1 MKNKKKLVLFLAIS
15 ALIVLGLRAWD
26 DQKLFME
33 IHGGKGTSNVILI
46 QDRTGSMYTPIFHPD
61 FNVKQAISG
70 VDLTNFNS
78 PDDITKTL
86 WYIRWLYTSS
96 STIYVNNST
105 IYAEV
110 HNAAGNTI
118 NAAAEGAF
126 IRVGDYTLQYGS
138 DATNR
143 AGQAV
148 GKVTAVSAPFVD
160 AEGIKFTLTLNSTTE
175 PRQGDFAIHS
185 NLYVWAEN
193 TTIDTVFNT
202 STKIIKVGSG
212 GANINEGDYIMEYNT
227 TTPKDITKQAVGRVA
242 HKSGTSSPYSLT
254 LDNVQGTWATNK
266 TGYRIYYRRTSTT
279 NAVCLYGT
287 DINQGLTTPT
297 NYNKVGFGYEDT
309 YLPWIFAKAND
320 EQRRQIS
327 MLSTLGHDVDY
338 NAYLRTTPVSPL
350 NAYALNIND
359 SDKSETL
366 LTEWNRV
373 MKTIYPNKIAN
384 LKIDEPDLTTT
395 TTTFKYE
402 KHKASFAGYT
412 TPGFKIK
419 IDTETMVVNS
429 NVIDASGAWGTLT
442 VTRGTQATTGTDATT
457 HPAGAAIMIYNN
469 DALGIDEYIPVTSL
483 FSSMQHVTESTGDVN
498 TTWTEFITHD
508 FDQDGTTRANE
519 TNRVCYRYKRV
530 FTRIQ
535 MAREALCDVVTAKN
549 KLLKTVDLFA
559 GIDASQTT
567 LKYCNYTENFL
578 ARVAPFYIKVVDA
591 DGTSNPEVMLVTD
604 HDPATGAHILTVTR
618 GQQGTSACAHDSLSA
633 IMTYSGARD
642 LVRFGIFS
650 FSTQTADNP
659 ARKLVDLNN
668 FGQKNTD
675 GTYKPA
681 AYVNTAI
688 LDVVNGLLASGS
700 TPLARALAYVWNYLK
715 PNPGSGTANYIK
727 TGSGDWKAVDKDTFG
742 AAAKF
747 EDITIDGVTHPHPLG
762 SPMEYWCQENYAVMI
777 TDGDSTDESG
787 FTSYP
792 VFSLGSR
799 KTVLC
804 GNISTDFFKFDYN
817 RSTNPTPW
825 GDTVND
831 GSEYLTDVAYFLAHQ
846 DMFPTTRIITGHW
859 NITPEPVTNIRNNYY
874 DSGTPE
880 ADAALYDESNTDPY
894 RQWPGN
900 QNVKTYTIGLCLSN
914 TVLPKAAKNGGGASF
929 TVSNYRDL
937 SEAFINI
944 ITSVELAQDPM
955 TYTTYA
961 APKQSITGGNYGYI
975 AHFIPRLRPMWEGHL
990 RRYRLGDDGS
1000 FPDNI
1005 DNPASTVVIGGANVV
1020 SFQWDAGVILNSR
1033 ATARVVY
1040 TSKPSAG
1047 SWPRLDFMSSS
1058 DITAADLDVTSG
1070 QVTQVKN
1077 FIQNFNNADG
1087 INANSEYNGLY
1098 RLGETFHFNPQL
1110 VGYPLSWKANFD
1122 PSYKSFYD
1130 RYSAGGA
1137 APRTEV
1143 VYAGANDG
1151 KLHCFQASNGNELWS
1166 YVPYTQLKR
1175 LKNTITLS
1183 STWIGEHTFFVDGKS
1198 LVKDIKVAKGDG
1210 TFYNDYRDW
1219 KTGIFFGMGYGVSV
1233 SVSHPPGGRSYC
1245 ALDITN
1251 PADLKILWET
1261 DDDAETTA
1269 DGRMGFTEAKPVV
1282 VDMNG
1287 GGTLGTFP
1295 AVILPGGYNVA
1306 EVKATELS
1314 VLPWQRRE
1322 GKALYILNA
1331 NTGALVKKFIYG
1343 ASLTETG
1350 NATSGYVET
1359 NPGFLTAMTAAPAVL
1374 DKNNDGL
1381 ADVIYL
1387 AESGDYRTAN
1397 AYGGGIWKINCYG
1410 DPANWVAQKIY
1421 QAPDGQT
1428 IFISPSLGYDTDY
1441 RVWVMFGTGRRPHPV
1456 EGIGEGTGFTN
1467 LTGQFVAFIDD
1478 NSGTTITNADLHLAA
1493 TSGNTDYTIDNS
1505 GTVKKG
1511 FYFDFL
1517 SAHEIMYE
1525 PQPLYINSLVYFM
1538 TLTPQEGVGSSGTE
1552 GDPCGGNSSVHGI
1565 HYIYEFKLTAQGN
1578 TFTIGNFLIQSG
1590 KILGL
1595 GPMGDKFIVYVGAG
1609 DAGNFKPNAGVG
1621 GTITFT
1627 IENKNNTM
1635 FWKEDK
1641 K

>member
-1 MKNKKKLVLFLAIS
+1 MKNTKKLVLFLAIS

-26 DQKLFME
+26 DEKLFTE
-33 IHGGKGTSNVILI
+33 IHGGKGKSNVVLI
-46 QDRTGSMYTPIFHPD
+46 QDHTGSMCSIIYHPD
-61 FNVKQAISG
+61 FNPKISLNSYSTVTLPNSTTYNGISQTSWYVRWSKGTTIKNSSSRMAITSWNAG
-70 VDLTNFNS
+70 TNVLRLN
-78 PDDITKTL
+78 
-86 WYIRWLYTSS
+86 SS
-96 STIYVNNST
+96 STYIKRYDWILQYRDDDST
-105 IYAEV
+105 IGDDAIENNINYQMVAQV
-110 HNAAGNTI
+110 ATDPTTGTGFTDLTLNPATIKGTPTSGAHYYVGIYNDNT
-118 NAAAEGAF
+118 
-126 IRVGDYTLQYGS
+126 YTTKVVKLYGS
-138 DATNR
+138 DM
-143 AGQAV
+143 
-148 GKVTAVSAPFVD
+148 D
-160 AEGIKFTLTLNSTTE
+160 
-175 PRQGDFAIHS
+175 QGDYDVA
-185 NLYVWAEN
+185 YTMDTG
-193 TTIDTVFNT
+193 TTGTDYLKWIFGVANDTQRQQVTNF
-202 STKIIKVGSG
+202 SKLAYDI
-212 GANINEGDYIMEYNT
+212 EYN
-227 TTPKDITKQAVGRVA
+227 G
-242 HKSGTSSPYSLT
+242 
-254 LDNVQGTWATNK
+254 
-266 TGYRIYYRRTSTT
+266 
-279 NAVCLYGT
+279 
-287 DINQGLTTPT
+287 
-297 NYNKVGFGYEDT
+297 
-309 YLPWIFAKAND
+309 
-320 EQRRQIS
+320 
-327 MLSTLGHDVDY
+327 
-338 NAYLRTTPVSPL
+338 YLRPTPVVRPDL
-350 NAYALNIND
+350 AYALNENYPLVFNSNSAI
-359 SDKSETL
+359 SL
-366 LTEWNRV
+366 LGEWNTV
-373 MKTIYPNKIAN
+373 MKDIYPNKIAN
-384 LKIDEPDLTTT
+384 LKIDEPDLTAT

-402 KHKASFAGYT
+402 KYKASFAGYT

-419 IDTETMVVNS
+419 IDAETMVVNS
-429 NVIDASGAWGTLT
+429 NVLDASGAWGTLT
-442 VTRGTQATTGTDATT
+442 VTRGTLATTGTVAAA
-457 HPAGAAIMIYNN
+457 HPAGAAIMIYDNVG
-469 DALGIDEYIPVTSL
+469 LGISEFTPLISL
-483 FSSMQHVTESTGDVN
+483 FSSLQHVIESTGDVDPSYTDAISRDWDNNPSTPN
-498 TTWTEFITHD
+498 TIK
-508 FDQDGTTRANE
+508 N
-519 TNRVCYRYKRV
+519 CYRYKRV

-535 MAREALCDVVTAKN
+535 VAREALCDVVTAKN
-549 KLLKTVDLFA
+549 KLLKIADLLA

-567 LKYCNYTENFL
+567 LTYCNYNDDFL
-578 ARVAPFYIKVVDA
+578 TRVAPFYIKVSDIA
-591 DGTSNPEVMLVTD
+591 NPGSDEIMLVTD

-618 GQQGTSACAHDSLSA
+618 GQQGTSACAHDNLSA

-642 LVRFGIFS
+642 LVRFGIFK
-650 FSTQTADNP
+650 FSTDDGP
-659 ARKLVDLNN
+659 AAKMVYLND

-675 GTYKPA
+675 GTYKAA
-681 AYVNTAI
+681 AYVNTVI
-688 LDVVNGLLASGS
+688 LDPVNGLTASGS

-715 PNPGSGTANYIK
+715 PNPGIGTAGYIK

-747 EDITIDGVTHPHPLG
+747 ETITDATHDGTHVSPKG

-799 KTVLC
+799 KTALC

-817 RSTNPTPW
+817 RASNPTPW

-831 GSEYLTDVAYFLAHQ
+831 GTEYLTDVAYFLSHQ

-859 NITPEPVTNIRNNYY
+859 NTTADSNGIRNNFY

-880 ADAALYDESNTDPY
+880 ADASLYHETDTDPY
-894 RQWPGN
+894 QQWPGN
-900 QNVKTYTIGLCLSN
+900 QNVKTYTVGLCLTN

-929 TVSNYRDL
+929 TASNYRDL

-944 ITSVELAQDPM
+944 ITSVELAQEPM

-1000 FPDNI
+1000 FPDSI
-1005 DNPASTVVIGGANVV
+1005 DNPASTVVIGGANVI
-1020 SFQWDAGVILNSR
+1020 SFQWDAGVILNAR

-1058 DITAADLDVTSG
+1058 DITATDLDVTSG
-1070 QVTQVKN
+1070 QVAQVKN

-1087 INANSEYNGLY
+1087 IDANSEYNGLY

-1130 RYSAGGA
+1130 RYSAGGSS
-1137 APRTEV
+1137 PRAEV

-1166 YVPYTQLKR
+1166 YVPYTQLKK
-1175 LKNTITLS
+1175 LKKTITLS
-1183 STWIGEHTFFVDGKS
+1183 LTEIGKHTYFVDGKS

-1219 KTGIFFGMGYGVSV
+1219 KTGIFFGMGI
-1233 SVSHPPGGRSYC
+1233 GGRSYC
-1245 ALDITN
+1245 SLDITN
-1251 PADLKILWET
+1251 PAALKILWET
-1261 DDDAETTA
+1261 NDDAETTA

-1295 AVILPGGYNVA
+1295 AVILPGGYNA
-1306 EVKATELS
+1306 CEQKATELS

-1343 ASLTETG
+1343 TTLTETG

-1428 IFISPSLGYDTDY
+1428 IFVSPSLGYDTDY
-1441 RVWVMFGTGRRPHPV
+1441 RVWVMFGTGRRPQPA
-1456 EGIGEGTGFTN
+1456 EGLGSGTGFTN

-1493 TSGNTDYTIDNS
+1493 TAGNTNYTIDDS

-1538 TLTPQEGVGSSGTE
+1538 TFTPQEGVGSSGTE
-1552 GDPCGGNSSVHGI
+1552 GDPCGGNSSVNGS

-1578 TFTIGNFLIQSG
+1578 TFRLGDFLIQAG

-1609 DAGNFKPNAGVG
+1609 DAGNFRPNAGAG

-1627 IENKNNTM
+1627 IENKNSTM